1 MKTQDQDMEKTHEL
15 LISFF
20 RVLK

>member
-15 LISFF
+15 MISFF